1 MKTIQIKA
9 SNFGMGGSSM
19 TTQDLAKEADMMRK
33 TKHAHIISLEEVR
46 YNERMLVSVGLCY

>member
-9 SNFGMGGSSM
+9 SNWGMGGSTM

-33 TKHAHIISLEEVR
+33 TKHAHIISLEEV
-46 YNERMLVSVGLCY
+46 SVCVCE